1 MFSSLH
7 IVICWEKQALI
18 GVYTDKEEA
27 IEIANAYAGFH
38 KCEVNIQTYDID
50 LRNPPGILPIS
61 MGRWKAGTFV
71 FFMI

>member
-50 LRNPPGILPIS
+50 LSAEGE
-61 MGRWKAGTFV
+61 
-71 FFMI
+71 